1 VAAVLSREEE
11 VGQADML
18 AVAVLNELA
27 RTKYVALFGLTCI
40 ARAVVCMTSLGGS
53 GSRLIGPVGEY
64 VRAA

>member
-11 VGQADML
+11 VSQADML
-18 AVAVLNELA
+18 AVAVLVELA

-40 ARAVVCMTSLGGS
+40 ARAIACIKFLGGS
-53 GSRLIGPVGEY
+53 GSLLIGPVGEY